1 MSDRT
6 PMKKMAKV
14 GLVIAGFILAFAG
27 ACLAAYLDDL
37 ATARFNDQSGG
48 MVAGGEMILF
58 IGVFAFLSVFPTA
71 LALYFLRSEDKF
83 WNAFS
88 IFAIGLALT
97 GPIAEVYIFL
107 VRIFTSSAPS
117 LWAFFSFFALLRVWG
132 TFVLGFGDIL
142 FAFIT
147 TLPQARK
154 RLLIA
159 AGIESA
165 LLLYVAVH
173 FLIWHNFS

>member
-1 MSDRT
+1 
-6 PMKKMAKV
+6 MKKITKI
-14 GLVIAGFILAFAG
+14 GLILAGYALAFAG

-37 ATARFNDQSGG
+37 ATARFQDQSGG

-71 LALYFLRSEDKF
+71 LALFFLRSQDKF
-83 WNAFS
+83 WNTFS
-88 IFAIGLALT
+88 LFAIGLALT
-97 GPIAEVYIFL
+97 GPIAEVYIYG
-107 VRIFTSSAPS
+107 VRIFTSSTPT

-132 TFVLGFGDIL
+132 TFVLGLGDIL

-147 TLPQARK
+147 QLPIARK

-159 AGIESA
+159 AGIEQA
-165 LLLYVAVH
+165 LFLYITVH
-173 FLIWHNFS
+173 LWIWHNFA

>member
-1 MSDRT
+1 
-6 PMKKMAKV
+6 MKKITKI
-14 GLVIAGFILAFAG
+14 GLILAGYGLAFAG

-37 ATARFNDQSGG
+37 ATTRFNDQSGG

-97 GPIAEVYIFL
+97 GPVAEFYIYL
-107 VRIFTSSAPS
+107 VRIFTSSTPT

-132 TFVLGFGDIL
+132 TLVFGFGDVL

-147 TLPQARK
+147 KLPIARM

-159 AGIESA
+159 AGIEFA
-165 LLLYVAVH
+165 LLLYIAVH
-173 FLIWHNFS
+173 LWFWHNFA